1 MKKCPYC
8 CEVIQ
13 AKAIKCKHCREW
25 IEKPKSASGKKQSFK
40 KSLRE
45 MILHEIKSSS
55 SVNIFGDLM
64 DRIEKEII
72 REALRRTENNRTR
85 AAELLG
91 FSRPTL
97 HSKIEKHGL

>member
-1 MKKCPYC
+1 
-8 CEVIQ
+8 
-13 AKAIKCKHCREW
+13 
-25 IEKPKSASGKKQSFK
+25 
-40 KSLRE
+40 

-97 HSKIEKHGL
+97 HSKIEKHGLWTDLQKINWPPQYDSPYLRGRQTHWGQMA

>member
-1 MKKCPYC
+1 
-8 CEVIQ
+8 
-13 AKAIKCKHCREW
+13 
-25 IEKPKSASGKKQSFK
+25 
-40 KSLRE
+40 